1 MNNIFEQKEIN
12 KKRVCFIGKKYSV
25 FYYCRRNQ
33 QLKLMFHEYKCGQL
47 MMSCFVLFNE
57 TPTGL
62 IHRLVFFIDMQPLRG
77 FEIKCGGERKL
88 AKSDNQSWHFYALQ
102 IKSRP
107 KKCMGCRK
115 TRPKKCV
122 VFSKSRPKK
131 CKISD

>member
-1 MNNIFEQKEIN
+1 M
-12 KKRVCFIGKKYSV
+12 CFIGKKYSI

-62 IHRLVFFIDMQPLRG
+62 IHALCFLLICNLYEVLKLNVLEKENLPSQTKLVGNFTSC
-77 FEIKCGGERKL
+77 K
-88 AKSDNQSWHFYALQ
+88 

-107 KKCMGCRK
+107 KKCMVCRK

-131 CKISD
+131 CMKKRKSRPKKCIFAHWL